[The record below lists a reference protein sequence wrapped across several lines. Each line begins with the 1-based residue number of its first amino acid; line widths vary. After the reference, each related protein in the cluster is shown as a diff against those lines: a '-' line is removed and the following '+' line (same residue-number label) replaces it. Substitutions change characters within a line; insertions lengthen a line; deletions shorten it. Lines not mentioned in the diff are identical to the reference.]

1 MEVDIP
7 SEYAIFAGD
16 ELRNTSTKNVF
27 SFLLIYPSLMNWQL
41 YHLVFCFSNFQR

>member
-7 SEYAIFAGD
+7 SEYAIFARD

-27 SFLLIYPSLMNWQL
+27 SFLLIYPSLMAAL
-41 YHLVFCFSNFQR
+41 PFGFAFPISKDK